1 MKLEFLRDGTADCP
15 LIRLYHFDKMEVRRL
30 KAIFDSL
37 STGVLRE
44 VALHFEPG
52 IDAVDGCQVYLNVGK
67 SDLGFA
73 ERERLTFEG
82 KLTTT
87 TWADVASLASPF
99 CTEDLGGRYQWLNE
113 DGPVSL
119 LLSDSANGTW

>member
-1 MKLEFLRDGTADCP
+1 VKLEFLRDGAADCP
-15 LIRLYHFDKMEVRRL
+15 LIRLYHFDKTEVRRL

-52 IDAVDGCQVYLNVGK
+52 IDAVDGCQLYLNVGK
-67 SDLGFA
+67 SDSGFA
-73 ERERLTFEG
+73 ERERLIFDG

-87 TWADVASLASPF
+87 TWADVASLASPSAPKTWRALSMAQRGWAGIPSFIEF
-99 CTEDLGGRYQWLNE
+99 C
-113 DGPVSL
+113 
-119 LLSDSANGTW
+119 